1 MNPETKLDPSSI
13 QALHDKYMFPCVSNY
28 YEDPLPLA
36 HGKGMYLTDLDGT
49 DYLDF
54 FGGIL
59 TVSVGH
65 CNEHVNASLHRQIDT
80 LQHTSTLYPTA
91 PMVNLA
97 KKLADITPGDLEKCF
112 FACSGSEADET
123 AVHLARIATERD
135 EIIALRHGYSGRTE
149 LTMNLT
155 AHAPWRRAGSSIGYI
170 KHAHNAYCYRCPF
183 GLSYPNCDLQC
194 AQDIEEL
201 IQTTTSGEPA
211 AFLAEPIQGVGG
223 FITPPKEYFEIAVG
237 IVRKYG
243 GLFISDEV
251 QTGFGRT
258 GDKWCG
264 IEHWNVE
271 PDIITFAK
279 GIANGLPLSAV
290 IAKPE
295 IADHFGGL
303 SISTFGGNPVTAS
316 AALATLEYME
326 EKDLPS
332 NAKIQGDRLRSGLEV
347 LQEKHQSIGDVRG
360 MGLMQALEIVDPNS
374 SDGKAPDAEK
384 MSLLLDKTKDLGL
397 LVGKGG
403 LYANV
408 IRISPPMIA
417 DASDVDRALDIL
429 DQAFAAVG

>member
-1 MNPETKLDPSSI
+1 MNPETKLDTSSI

-112 FACSGSEADET
+112 FACS
-123 AVHLARIATERD
+123 
-135 EIIALRHGYSGRTE
+135 
-149 LTMNLT
+149 
-155 AHAPWRRAGSSIGYI
+155 
-170 KHAHNAYCYRCPF
+170 
-183 GLSYPNCDLQC
+183 
-194 AQDIEEL
+194 
-201 IQTTTSGEPA
+201 
-211 AFLAEPIQGVGG
+211 
-223 FITPPKEYFEIAVG
+223 
-237 IVRKYG
+237 
-243 GLFISDEV
+243 
-251 QTGFGRT
+251 
-258 GDKWCG
+258 
-264 IEHWNVE
+264 
-271 PDIITFAK
+271 
-279 GIANGLPLSAV
+279 V

-332 NAKIQGDRLRSGLEV
+332 NAKIQGDRLRSGLEA

-360 MGLMQALEIVDPNS
+360 MGLMQALEIVDPNY
-374 SDGKAPDAEK
+374 SDGKDPDAEK
-384 MSLLLDKTKDLGL
+384 MRLMLDKTKDLGL

>member
-1 MNPETKLDPSSI
+1 MNPETKLDTSSI

-223 FITPPKEYFEIAVG
+223 FITPPRSISKSPLELYASMAGSSSLTKSRPALAGPETSGAASNIG
-237 IVRKYG
+237 TWSQISSPSPK
-243 GLFISDEV
+243 GL
-251 QTGFGRT
+251 QT
-258 GDKWCG
+258 DS
-264 IEHWNVE
+264 
-271 PDIITFAK
+271 
-279 GIANGLPLSAV
+279 LSA
-290 IAKPE
+290 
-295 IADHFGGL
+295 
-303 SISTFGGNPVTAS
+303 
-316 AALATLEYME
+316 
-326 EKDLPS
+326 PS
-332 NAKIQGDRLRSGLEV
+332 SPNRRLRTISVVSPFPPLEETLSQLQRLWRLLSTWKRRTSLPMPRYRETGSVPGWRFCRRNTSPSETSGV
-347 LQEKHQSIGDVRG
+347 W
-360 MGLMQALEIVDPNS
+360 A
-374 SDGKAPDAEK
+374 
-384 MSLLLDKTKDLGL
+384 
-397 LVGKGG
+397 
-403 LYANV
+403 
-408 IRISPPMIA
+408 
-417 DASDVDRALDIL
+417 
-429 DQAFAAVG
+429 

>member
-36 HGKGMYLTDLDGT
+36 HGKGMYLTGLDGT

-65 CNEHVNASLHRQIDT
+65 CNEHVNASLHRQ
-80 LQHTSTLYPTA
+80 
-91 PMVNLA
+91 
-97 KKLADITPGDLEKCF
+97 
-112 FACSGSEADET
+112 
-123 AVHLARIATERD
+123 
-135 EIIALRHGYSGRTE
+135 GYSGRTE

-332 NAKIQGDRLRSGLEV
+332 NAKIQGDRLRSGPEV

-360 MGLMQALEIVDPNS
+360 MGLMQALEIVDHNS

>member
-1 MNPETKLDPSSI
+1 MLLCLLRQRSGRNRSAPGPHRHRTRRDHRAPARL
-13 QALHDKYMFPCVSNY
+13 L
-28 YEDPLPLA
+28 
-36 HGKGMYLTDLDGT
+36 GT
-49 DYLDF
+49 DR
-54 FGGIL
+54 
-59 TVSVGH
+59 TH
-65 CNEHVNASLHRQIDT
+65 HEPHR
-80 LQHTSTLYPTA
+80 P
-91 PMVNLA
+91 
-97 KKLADITPGDLEKCF
+97 C
-112 FACSGSEADET
+112 
-123 AVHLARIATERD
+123 
-135 EIIALRHGYSGRTE
+135 
-149 LTMNLT
+149 
-155 AHAPWRRAGSSIGYI
+155 PWRRSGSSIGYI

-251 QTGFGRT
+251 QSGFGRT

-303 SISTFGGNPVTAS
+303 S
-316 AALATLEYME
+316 
-326 EKDLPS
+326 
-332 NAKIQGDRLRSGLEV
+332 
-347 LQEKHQSIGDVRG
+347 
-360 MGLMQALEIVDPNS
+360 
-374 SDGKAPDAEK
+374 
-384 MSLLLDKTKDLGL
+384 
-397 LVGKGG
+397 
-403 LYANV
+403 
-408 IRISPPMIA
+408 
-417 DASDVDRALDIL
+417 
-429 DQAFAAVG
+429 